1 MASPFEAAGPDAS
14 RWERERQRRLVLD
27 SPRTTAISSFHT
39 TSASMLLTL
48 QTGAE
53 DALLSVLTLTETDAN
68 RAILES
74 IKTDLRGVLATS
86 TSMFGRFLLAA
97 NYDTALVDQVMA
109 MEEPFPGVSPAQM
122 RAIRLQMAALR
133 EESGRKTPR
142 ESAQSRLRP
151 QQFAAASAAA
161 SSLPALPA
169 PVPAV
174 RDGKSLYAC
183 HACNVKGHWKGDV
196 KCRPE
201 DVRAHLARLSA
212 LVHPAGRE
220 EPPAPGTS
228 GSGTELVFA

>member
-1 MASPFEAAGPDAS
+1 
-14 RWERERQRRLVLD
+14 
-27 SPRTTAISSFHT
+27 
-39 TSASMLLTL
+39 
-48 QTGAE
+48 
-53 DALLSVLTLTETDAN
+53 
-68 RAILES
+68 
-74 IKTDLRGVLATS
+74 VLATS

-122 RAIRLQMAALR
+122 RAIRLQTAALR

-142 ESAQSRLRP
+142 ESAQSRLRR

-161 SSLPALPA
+161 SSLPVLPALPA

-183 HACNVKGHWKGDV
+183 HACNVKGHWKGDG

-201 DVRAHLARLSA
+201 DVRAHLARLAA
-212 LVHPAGRE
+212 LVHPAGGE

-228 GSGTELVFA
+228 GSGTELVFVIFAYVLLCSYLFLGA

>member
-1 MASPFEAAGPDAS
+1 
-14 RWERERQRRLVLD
+14 
-27 SPRTTAISSFHT
+27 
-39 TSASMLLTL
+39 MLLTL

-53 DALLSVLTLTETDAN
+53 DALLSVLSLTETDAN
-68 RAILES
+68 RAVLES

-122 RAIRLQMAALR
+122 RAIRLQTAALR

-142 ESAQSRLRP
+142 ESAQSRLRR

-161 SSLPALPA
+161 SSLPVLPALPA

-183 HACNVKGHWKGDV
+183 HACNVKGHWKGDG

-212 LVHPAGRE
+212 LVHPAGGGGAASPGHQRLRN
-220 EPPAPGTS
+220 GTS
-228 GSGTELVFA
+228 I